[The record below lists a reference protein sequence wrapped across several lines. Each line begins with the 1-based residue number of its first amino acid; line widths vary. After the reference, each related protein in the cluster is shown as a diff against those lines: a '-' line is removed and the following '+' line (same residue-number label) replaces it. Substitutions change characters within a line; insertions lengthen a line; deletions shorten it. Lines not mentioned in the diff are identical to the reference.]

1 MLMKLFYLLLTTE
14 GLQVSLCD
22 CQKKILTAEP
32 QQKLRKMI
40 SQGFKKDIKK
50 AGFQQS
56 HALKKALSEAKKVM
70 AGQFIQFVRW
80 ESQQLL
86 DVELSS
92 ESGGVSKN
100 RTLEIAGFENNF

>member
-1 MLMKLFYLLLTTE
+1 MKLIYLLLTTE
-14 GLQVSLCD
+14 GLQVSLCN
-22 CQKKILTAEP
+22 CQKKTLTAESL
-32 QQKLRKMI
+32 QKLGNMI

-56 HALKKALSEAKKVM
+56 HALKKAVSVAKKVK

-80 ESQQLL
+80 ESHTLL
-86 DVELSS
+86 DVKLSR

-100 RTLEIAGFENNF
+100 RTVEIAEFQDNF

>member
-1 MLMKLFYLLLTTE
+1 MKLIYLLLTTE
-14 GLQVSLCD
+14 GLQVRPCNCQEKSL
-22 CQKKILTAEP
+22 TTEP
-32 QQKLRKMI
+32 LQKLENMI
-40 SQGFKKDIKK
+40 SQGFKKGIKK

-86 DVELSS
+86 DAGLSR

-100 RTLEIAGFENNF
+100 HALEIAGFDNNF